1 MPEKELRMTLE
12 MIQDIR
18 KKNGDTDQEFTRNI
32 YQRVRGLE
40 EQENQEE
47 QNNILNEKYTRKIQQ
62 GENGRRRINK

>member
-18 KKNGDTDQEFTRNI
+18 KNNGDTDQEFTRNI

-40 EQENQEE
+40 EQEN
-47 QNNILNEKYTRKIQQ
+47 
-62 GENGRRRINK
+62 

>member
-18 KKNGDTDQEFTRNI
+18 KNNGDTDQEFTRNI